1 MIPLLLWE
9 DSAVALGP
17 FASAG
22 PCKGYSILDIS
33 RSVSVRSTIRKRLDE
48 WPKRRG
54 KIN

>member
-17 FASAG
+17 FASAR

-33 RSVSVRSTIRKRLDE
+33 RRVSVRSTIRKRLDE
-48 WPKRRG
+48 
-54 KIN
+54 